1 MEFITLT
8 IVSSI
13 VLIFIV
19 RFSLSSRKPNPIYN
33 VKIIGILLILVVFCM
48 LLGKYGATWG
58 FPWWIYYPIPML
70 IIIFFPTIY
79 FKMKKMETVKYLV
92 LTFVSGPL
100 IHIIFSLL
108 GWKNY
113 MPFIKIP
120 SIMELIQSF

>member
-8 IVSSI
+8 IVSI
-13 VLIFIV
+13 LALIFIV
-19 RFSLSSRKPNPIYN
+19 RFSLSSRKPNPINN

-70 IIIFFPTIY
+70 IIIFFPMIY
-79 FKMKKMETVKYLV
+79 FKMKNKETVKYLV
-92 LTFVSGPL
+92 ITFVSGPL

-120 SIMELIQSF
+120 SIWELFN

>member
-1 MEFITLT
+1 MEFLTLT
-8 IVSSI
+8 IASSI

-19 RFSLSSRKPNPIYN
+19 RFSLRSRKPNPTNN
-33 VKIIGILLILVVFCM
+33 VKINGLLIILVIICM
-48 LLGKYGATWG
+48 LLGKYGANWE

-70 IIIFFPTIY
+70 LIIFFPMIY
-79 FKMKKMETVKYLV
+79 FKMKRMETIKYLV

-113 MPFIKIP
+113 MPVIKIP
-120 SIMELIQSF
+120 SILELIQNF

>member
-8 IVSSI
+8 IVSI
-13 VLIFIV
+13 IALIFIV
-19 RFSLSSRKPNPIYN
+19 RFSLSSRKPNPINN

-48 LLGKYGATWG
+48 LLGKYGANWG
-58 FPWWIYYPIPML
+58 FPWWIYYTIPML

-92 LTFVSGPL
+92 ITFVSGPL

-120 SIMELIQSF
+120 SIMELIQGF